1 MPITVNG
8 VEISEAAIHAEMQHH
23 PAPSRELAHYSATLA
38 LVAREL
44 LVQEATRLDLA
55 EADEDA
61 RIAALIEREVQT
73 LEPDEE
79 RQHVE
84 VSATASSTLAA
95 LHPVKTALAV
105 GQEGGHTVAV
115 ELTPQIPGQL
125 DTTGNVTPVRK
136 LLKFGEAA
144 V

>member
-1 MPITVNG
+1 MKI
-8 VEISEAAIHAEMQHH
+8 
-23 PAPSRELAHYSATLA
+23 
-38 LVAREL
+38 
-44 LVQEATRLDLA
+44 
-55 EADEDA
+55 
-61 RIAALIEREVQT
+61 T

-115 ELTPQIPGQL
+115 ELTPQIPGQF
-125 DTTGNVTPVRK
+125 DTYGGEAPERK
-136 LLKFGEAA
+136 VLKFADIHTA
-144 V
+144 